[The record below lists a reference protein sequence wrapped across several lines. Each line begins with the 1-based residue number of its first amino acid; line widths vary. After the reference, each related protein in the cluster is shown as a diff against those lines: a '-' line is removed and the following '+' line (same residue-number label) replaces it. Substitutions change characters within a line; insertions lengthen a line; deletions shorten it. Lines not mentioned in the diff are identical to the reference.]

1 MPSSLKPATIS
12 AEAFE
17 RGARLLAE
25 RWNAADGGVGCAA
38 RWVEETDPTRKRVA
52 ANGYLAVEEHHAET
66 EADAKAEAEAEAE
79 ADEFAR
85 VDATE
90 DVDDASAPFSAP
102 SSAPGRAHVRTYHAA
117 YSPSYRA
124 PVLLIKA
131 RWVAAP
137 SRALTHAELERALLR
152 AAGAV
157 VGADVGADVNADA
170 GCLLVD
176 GLDGLTAF
184 APWEHPHSGRDA
196 GGCWTGAHP
205 CETAKVMAL
214 LLATD
219 PTVRKNE
226 TDVDDGVR
234 GDDGEHRFEDDE
246 GALRYMI
253 AWARLATSAV
263 RDFPVPASLQ

>member
-1 MPSSLKPATIS
+1 MSSPRRPTTIS

-25 RWNAADGGVGCAA
+25 RWNTAEGGVGCAA
-38 RWVEETDPTRKRVA
+38 RWVEESDPTRSRVA
-52 ANGYLAVEEHHAET
+52 ANGYLAVEEHHAE
-66 EADAKAEAEAEAE
+66 AEAEAEAKAKAEE
-79 ADEFAR
+79 ADEFAHVEAH
-85 VDATE
+85 VDAVE
-90 DVDDASAPFSAP
+90 DADDASAPFSAP
-102 SSAPGRAHVRTYHAA
+102 FSAPGRAHVRTYHVA

-152 AAGAV
+152 AG
-157 VGADVGADVNADA
+157 GADVDADS
-170 GCLLVD
+170 GRLLVD

-205 CETAKVMAL
+205 CETARVMAL

-219 PTVRKNE
+219 PTVRKDEN
-226 TDVDDGVR
+226 DDNDGVR

-253 AWARLATSAV
+253 AWARLATTAV
-263 RDFPVPASLQ
+263 RDFPVPASLR

>member
-1 MPSSLKPATIS
+1 MSSPRRPATIS

-25 RWNAADGGVGCAA
+25 RWNAAEGGVGCAA
-38 RWVEETDPTRKRVA
+38 RWVEESDPTRSRVA
-52 ANGYLAVEEHHAET
+52 ANGYLAVEEHHAE
-66 EADAKAEAEAEAE
+66 AEAEAEAKAEE
-79 ADEFAR
+79 ADEFAHVEAH
-85 VDATE
+85 VDAVE
-90 DVDDASAPFSAP
+90 DADDASAPFSAP
-102 SSAPGRAHVRTYHAA
+102 FSAPGRAHVRTYHVA

-152 AAGAV
+152 AGDADS
-157 VGADVGADVNADA
+157 GADSGR
-170 GCLLVD
+170 LLVD

-205 CETAKVMAL
+205 CETARVMAL

-219 PTVRKNE
+219 PTVRKDEN
-226 TDVDDGVR
+226 DDNDGVR

-253 AWARLATSAV
+253 AWARLATTAV
-263 RDFPVPASLQ
+263 RDFPVPASLR